1 MEFPFLHKRTFL
13 GPLQKLPPVS
23 SSDNGPGPQTHR
35 EHDPAL
41 LCAFLACTACFHPE
55 LIAQHPHA
63 WETSKF
69 YAKAAE
75 NWLDWRCRKR
85 NEAAMQQIQAFLML
99 GYHEWNACEER
110 GGYML
115 IQQGVGFAKMEG
127 YMHDD
132 VPVPVVDRTEEDRPQ
147 EDAISRRD
155 RFIQQESRRRTF
167 WSCFIMDRY
176 LSVGKRRPRMI
187 QLDDIRN
194 AIQIPCSEKSF
205 IAGRAVKTRYF
216 GESDREYAKR
226 RQESDEKALQ
236 GDDQPKSEKIEWE
249 VREDDGMLGRY
260 MFTLDLFIDVNKW
273 ANKGGRRY
281 ASDTLG

>member
-1 MEFPFLHKRTFL
+1 
-13 GPLQKLPPVS
+13 
-23 SSDNGPGPQTHR
+23 
-35 EHDPAL
+35 
-41 LCAFLACTACFHPE
+41 
-55 LIAQHPHA
+55 
-63 WETSKF
+63 
-69 YAKAAE
+69 
-75 NWLDWRCRKR
+75 
-85 NEAAMQQIQAFLML
+85 ML

-132 VPVPVVDRTEEDRPQ
+132 EPLVDRPQ
-147 EDAISRRD
+147 EARSQENVISRRD

-194 AIQIPCSEKSF
+194 AIQIPCSDKNF
-205 IAGRAVKTRYF
+205 ISGRAVRTRYF
-216 GESDREYAKR
+216 GETDREYAKR
-226 RQESDEKALQ
+226 RQEIDEKALQ
-236 GDDQPKSEKIEWE
+236 GDDQQKSEKTEWE

>member
-1 MEFPFLHKRTFL
+1 
-13 GPLQKLPPVS
+13 
-23 SSDNGPGPQTHR
+23 
-35 EHDPAL
+35 
-41 LCAFLACTACFHPE
+41 
-55 LIAQHPHA
+55 
-63 WETSKF
+63 
-69 YAKAAE
+69 
-75 NWLDWRCRKR
+75 
-85 NEAAMQQIQAFLML
+85 MQQIQAFLML

-127 YMHDD
+127 YMHDGD
-132 VPVPVVDRTEEDRPQ
+132 PQVNPSQ
-147 EDAISRRD
+147 EDAILRRD

-187 QLDDIRN
+187 QLDDIKD
-194 AIQIPCSEKSF
+194 AIQVPCSEKNF
-205 IAGRAVKTRYF
+205 ISGRVVRTRYF
-216 GESDREYAKR
+216 GETDKEYAKR
-226 RQESDEKALQ
+226 RQQTNQKALQ
-236 GDDQPKSEKIEWE
+236 RDDQQKSEKIEWE

-281 ASDTLG
+281 ATDTLG